1 MDYDEANEHLD
12 KLEYRIRD
20 IANDL
25 DKLGNTLSKTSR
37 IILSA
42 ELQKITIDF
51 ADLSLKLEDYNEAI
65 ERMKDGA

>member
-25 DKLGNTLSKTSR
+25 ESLGNTLSKTSR

-42 ELQKITIDF
+42 ELQKITVDF